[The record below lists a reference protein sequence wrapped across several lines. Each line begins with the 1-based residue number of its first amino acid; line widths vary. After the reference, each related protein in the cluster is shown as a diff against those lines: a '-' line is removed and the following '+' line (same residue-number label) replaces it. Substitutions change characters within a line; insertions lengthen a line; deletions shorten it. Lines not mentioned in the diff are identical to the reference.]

1 MSREHRKKWMNRV
14 LSLLLIAVMLLEPST
29 VSRAAEVPGLTGEGE
44 TVLETGQTTDPEE
57 VSEPSDSEED
67 SETSNP
73 EEDADAGEPEQ
84 GEEPEE
90 DPEPAQPGASEDG
103 VSGNDIG
110 DETEENG
117 TEESAEDLQAQEAD
131 RTANAAEDFEIS
143 GTTLVRYNG
152 TDSKVVI
159 PDGIVTIDN
168 DAFSG
173 NINIEYVKFPSSLR
187 TVKSRA
193 FEGCSRLERVEMNE
207 GLSEIKDGAFN
218 DAGLRDPLTIPSSVI
233 EIGVSAFESCTRLEE
248 VTFANGSEKE
258 LAIGEY
264 AFRFCWDLEKV
275 TLSDSVKVIP
285 KEAFREDESLEEVV
299 FGKAITSI
307 SQDAFLKCSALKEI
321 TCPAS
326 LTTIGDRAFSGCTE
340 LRTAQLPEGLLS
352 IGMEAFSGAGFG
364 GKTQTQATEYGTLTI
379 PSTVTTIGERAF
391 EKSPYLGEVTFASGS
406 AGEVKL
412 EKSVFQECSGLKKVT
427 LSDSIQVIP
436 ESAFSSDASLEEVI
450 FGNAVKTISQDAFL
464 NCSALK
470 EIACPASLTT
480 IGKRAFSGCTELRKV
495 QLPEG
500 LSSIGEEAFAGV
512 GFGGKTQTQATEYGT
527 LTIPSTVTSIGAHAF
542 WKSPYLGEVT
552 FANGAVEEMIL
563 ELEIFRECPSLKK
576 VTLSDAIK
584 VIPRNAFWECS
595 ALEEVEFANNLTEI
609 GEYAFS
615 YCKALRKIEIP
626 GSVKVINTEAF
637 ASCTALRELY
647 LNEGLQVIG
656 DRAFASTP
664 LGGKDD
670 NQKLTSGKV
679 TIPSTVYK
687 MGGTVFNGC
696 TDLEEVFFANGT
708 TETLEFSGNEIF
720 YNCENL
726 KRVYLPD
733 RFKTIPQYVITRCPK
748 LEKLYIPA
756 SVQSIDDGFLKDC
769 DKKNLTIYGDPDTE
783 AERFAKSHNIPF
795 KQKQELDIYV
805 NSIRLD
811 RKTISVAG
819 EDSIGDEFFLQATIL
834 PGTALNKGVVYSS
847 ENEQVAKVDEEGTVT
862 ITGYGQTRI
871 CAASAENDS
880 IKAYCEVSVL
890 KEFTEEEID
899 AVREYLSENNGHDLL
914 TNVYGSVSDIRLN
927 APDGVTVE
935 WKEPEEEVQTGE
947 NSYML
952 RLQKDGYKTTDFEG
966 FTIRGIT
973 VTGVQMEK
981 AISVEKGKQKPVSV
995 KLLTEGAQDVALDYQ
1010 LEWSTANANVSVTA
1024 QENPLEVVVTGNKVS
1039 KNTAV
1044 TVKIVLKR
1052 DGKAVSVDKNNLGKT
1067 WFTATTKVTVCN
1079 YGLVDYIKVTA
1090 KQGKSE
1096 IELEALES
1104 LYQVPFNQTYI
1115 LEAQAYAEEQPI
1127 KDAALTWKSNN
1138 TKVASVKTDKKTGTT
1153 SLKISGTGA
1162 ALITVTASKNG
1173 GYTYSFRVVVKDSK
1187 PRLVQKTVTMNALR
1201 SEPSAEVTILPSD
1214 GFAIDESSLSV
1225 VNAKNGRSSIF
1236 KIRKE
1241 DGDTYKITT
1250 EGTDAPKKGSYAVKI
1265 LVKTD
1270 AGEQESYALPIT
1282 VKVIEQK
1289 PKVTL
1294 QQQPINLYEKD
1305 GRGVVYVN
1313 TDADVESITYTPTA
1327 GIGTVRLV
1335 QDTSDVTGNSITVKA
1350 ENAQADNFA
1359 KAANKGTLRVTF
1371 EGYRSNVSY
1380 ESKITLAVNKAPK
1393 IVASAESSILYPETA
1408 ADTTS
1413 IVIRGINRDSG
1424 HVTVKTPDN
1433 YNVTVKSINW
1443 ITLQALRGAKAGN
1456 VVLTATDDNWFDTVS
1471 PQVTCKMKTGKAPT
1485 LSFESSTVVLNTAYT
1500 VPEFDPVGVYA
1511 YIKNFERTNFVD
1523 KSAQFTGKNAQARQ
1537 ALDSG
1542 AIVLYMKDG
1551 EIKAGLADPD
1561 FFKKAGSYSYEVTAS
1576 TAEGKSAKGVLKINV
1591 VLQKNAP
1598 VLTFSTKGEINLLNR
1613 RGTHLE
1619 LRPKLKN
1626 YTGKIV
1632 SAELYGANAG
1642 KFKLGIVD
1650 GVEMLH
1656 IYAADDAKLKANVAY
1671 TLGIKVILDSGVELK
1686 TQVKTTPRQ
1695 KISKLASNVKT
1706 VTLYETAK
1714 GEVYGQKLTVTAI
1727 TAKDTWADIENIRLA
1742 DDSDTFGYTYG
1753 VGGEGILY
1761 VKEKASMVAGKTYT
1775 LKLEVT
1781 FEDSAV
1787 DAKPSYVTVK
1797 VVYNK

>member
-1 MSREHRKKWMNRV
+1 
-14 LSLLLIAVMLLEPST
+14 ML
-29 VSRAAEVPGLTGEGE
+29 EGD
-44 TVLETGQTTDPEE
+44 V
-57 VSEPSDSEED
+57 
-67 SETSNP
+67 
-73 EEDADAGEPEQ
+73 
-84 GEEPEE
+84 
-90 DPEPAQPGASEDG
+90 
-103 VSGNDIG
+103 
-110 DETEENG
+110 
-117 TEESAEDLQAQEAD
+117 
-131 RTANAAEDFEIS
+131 
-143 GTTLVRYNG
+143 LVRYEG
-152 TDSKVVI
+152 TASVVEI
-159 PDGIVTIDN
+159 PEGVAEIKSNV
-168 DAFSG
+168 FYG
-173 NINIEYVKFPSSLR
+173 NENMEYVIFPGSL
-187 TVKSRA
+187 K
-193 FEGCSRLERVEMNE
+193 CVE
-207 GLSEIKDGAFN
+207 S
-218 DAGLRDPLTIPSSVI
+218 
-233 EIGVSAFESCTRLEE
+233 SAFDSCKRLKEITFTKGSVEE
-248 VTFANGSEKE
+248 LS
-258 LAIGEY
+258 LGEY
-264 AFRFCWDLEKV
+264 VFRNCPVLKKV

-285 KEAFREDESLEEVV
+285 KCAFTKDILLEEIV
-299 FGKAITSI
+299 FGSSVTTI
-307 SQDAFLKCSALKEI
+307 SQDAFWGCSALKEI
-321 TCPAS
+321 VLPAK

-340 LRTAQLPEGLLS
+340 LRKVQLPEGLLS
-352 IGMEAFSGAGFG
+352 IGTEAFAGAGFGGKTQTQAVECGTITIPGTVTTLGERVFWQCQYLGEVVFANGDVSELEMGEAVFQQCPNLRRVTLSDSVKVIPEIAFSSDVLLEEVVFGSSVTKISQYAFLNCSALKKIELPAKLTTIGDSAFSGCTELRKAKLPEGLLSIGTEAFAGAGFG

-379 PSTVTTIGERAF
+379 PSTVTTIGDR
-391 EKSPYLGEVTFASGS
+391 
-406 AGEVKL
+406 
-412 EKSVFQECSGLKKVT
+412 
-427 LSDSIQVIP
+427 
-436 ESAFSSDASLEEVI
+436 
-450 FGNAVKTISQDAFL
+450 
-464 NCSALK
+464 
-470 EIACPASLTT
+470 
-480 IGKRAFSGCTELRKV
+480 
-495 QLPEG
+495 
-500 LSSIGEEAFAGV
+500 
-512 GFGGKTQTQATEYGT
+512 
-527 LTIPSTVTSIGAHAF
+527 AF

-552 FANGAVEEMIL
+552 FANGAIEEMTL
-563 ELEIFRECPSLKK
+563 GLEIFRQCPSLKK

-647 LNEGLQVIG
+647 LNEGLQTIG

-696 TDLEEVFFANGT
+696 TGLEEVFFANGT

-783 AERFAKSHNIPF
+783 AERFAKSHKIPF
-795 KQKQELDIYV
+795 KHKQELDIYA
-805 NSIRLD
+805 NSIRLS

-847 ENEQVAKVDEEGTVT
+847 ENEQVAKIDEEGTVT
-862 ITGYGQTRI
+862 ITGYGKTRI
-871 CAASAENDS
+871 CAASAENEL

-890 KEFTEEEID
+890 QEFTEEEID
-899 AVREYLSENNGHDLL
+899 AVREYLSVNNGHDLL
-914 TNVYGSVSDIRLN
+914 TNVYDSVSDIKLN

-935 WKEPEEEVQTGE
+935 WKEPEEEVQAGE

-952 RLQKDGYKTTDFEG
+952 RLQKDGYKTIDFAG

-973 VTGVQMEK
+973 VTGIQMEK
-981 AISVEKGKQKPVSV
+981 AISVETGKQKPVSV

-1010 LEWSTANANVSVTA
+1010 LEWSSANANVSVTA
-1024 QENPLEVVVTGNKVS
+1024 QENPLEAVVTGNKVS
-1039 KNTAV
+1039 KNTAI
-1044 TVKIVLKR
+1044 TIKIVLNR
-1052 DGKAVSVDKNNLGKT
+1052 DGKAVSVDKKNLGKT

-1079 YGLVDYIKVTA
+1079 YGLVDDIKVTA
-1090 KQGKSE
+1090 KQGESE
-1096 IELEALES
+1096 IEIEALES
-1104 LYQVPFNQTYI
+1104 LYQVPSNQTYI
-1115 LEAQAYAEEQPI
+1115 LEAQAYAEKQQTN
-1127 KDAALTWKSNN
+1127 AALTWKSNN
-1138 TKVASVKTDKKTGTT
+1138 TKVASVKTDTKTGTT
-1153 SLKISGTGA
+1153 ALKISGTGA

-1187 PRLVQKTVTMNALR
+1187 PRLVQKTVTMNAFR

-1225 VNAKNGRSSIF
+1225 VNAKNGTSSIF
-1236 KIRKE
+1236 KIQKE

-1313 TDADVESITYTPTA
+1313 TDADIESIAYTPTA
-1327 GIGTVRLV
+1327 GIGAVRLV

-1371 EGYRSNVSY
+1371 EGYRSNGAY

-1393 IVASAESSILYPETA
+1393 IVASAEASILYPETA

-1413 IVIRGINRDSG
+1413 IIIGGINKDSG

-1433 YNVTVKSINW
+1433 YNATVKSTNW
-1443 ITLQALRGAKAGN
+1443 VTLQALRGAKAGN

-1471 PQVTCKMKTGKAPT
+1471 PQVTCKVKTGKAPA
-1485 LSFESSTVVLNTAYT
+1485 LSFESSTVILNTAYT
-1500 VPEFDPVGVYA
+1500 VPDFDPVGVRA
-1511 YIKNFERTNFVD
+1511 YIKNFEGTNFAD
-1523 KSAQFTGKNAQARQ
+1523 ESAQFTGKNAQAQQ

-1591 VLQKNAP
+1591 VLRKNAP

-1613 RGTHLE
+1613 LGTRLE
-1619 LRPKLKN
+1619 LRPKFKN

-1632 SAELYGANAG
+1632 AAELYGANAG
-1642 KFKLGIVD
+1642 KFELGMVD
-1650 GVEMLH
+1650 GEDMLH
-1656 IYAADDAKLKANVAY
+1656 IYAADDAKLKANAAY
-1671 TLGIKVILDSGVELK
+1671 TLGIKVTLDSGVELK
-1686 TQVKTTPRQ
+1686 TQVKTTPKQ

-1714 GEVYGQKLTVTAI
+1714 GEEYGQKLTVTAI

-1742 DDSDTFGYTYG
+1742 DESDTFGYTYEA
-1753 VGGEGILY
+1753 GGEGILY

>member
-117 TEESAEDLQAQEAD
+117 TEESTEDLQAQEAD
-131 RTANAAEDFEIS
+131 RTANAAEDFKIR

-379 PSTVTTIGERAF
+379 PSTVT
-391 EKSPYLGEVTFASGS
+391 
-406 AGEVKL
+406 
-412 EKSVFQECSGLKKVT
+412 
-427 LSDSIQVIP
+427 
-436 ESAFSSDASLEEVI
+436 
-450 FGNAVKTISQDAFL
+450 
-464 NCSALK
+464 
-470 EIACPASLTT
+470 
-480 IGKRAFSGCTELRKV
+480 
-495 QLPEG
+495 
-500 LSSIGEEAFAGV
+500 
-512 GFGGKTQTQATEYGT
+512 
-527 LTIPSTVTSIGAHAF
+527 SIGARAF

-552 FANGAVEEMIL
+552 FANGVIEEMTL
-563 ELEIFRECPSLKK
+563 GLEIFRECPSLKK

-595 ALEEVEFANNLTEI
+595 VLEEVEFANNLTEI

-664 LGGKDD
+664 LGGRDD

-687 MGGTVFNGC
+687 MGSTVFNGC

-720 YNCENL
+720 YDCKNL

-733 RFKTIPQYVITRCPK
+733 RFKTIPQYVITRCPM

-769 DKKNLTIYGDPDTE
+769 DKKNLIIYGDPDTE

-871 CAASAENDS
+871 CAASAENES

-981 AISVEKGKQKPVSV
+981 AISVETGKQKPVSV

-1079 YGLVDYIKVTA
+1079 YSLVDDIKVTA
-1090 KQGKSE
+1090 KQDERE
-1096 IELEALES
+1096 IKLEELER
-1104 LYQVPFNQTYI
+1104 LYQVPSNQTYI
-1115 LEAQAYAEEQPI
+1115 LEAQAYAEKQLI

-1173 GYTYSFRVVVKDSK
+1173 GYTCSFRVVVKDSK

-1214 GFAIDESSLSV
+1214 SFAIDESSLSV

-1371 EGYRSNVSY
+1371 EGYRSNVAY

-1671 TLGIKVILDSGVELK
+1671 TLGIKVTLDSGVELK

-1714 GEVYGQKLTVTAI
+1714 GEAYGQKLTVTAI

-1742 DDSDTFGYTYG
+1742 DDSDTFGYTYDA
-1753 VGGEGILY
+1753 GGEGILY